1 MNKRL
6 AAAAFLLL
14 FLSAFPLFSQEESE
28 VRTPVAYRFD
38 QGDQMYFFNAGP
50 ILSLFIWTPDQS
62 EPIEMYP
69 LSLGGTASMGFEA
82 FFNHTL
88 SIGAEIGYSFAF
100 ARDNNLYTSVP
111 LVANLSYYAL
121 SGSVDIPLT
130 LGLGVVYNKYK
141 DSGAFTP
148 IVKPEVGVIWNFN
161 DNWGLGVD
169 MSYYFIPEFK
179 FGTFSDQTAFNN
191 SGSVK
196 LSLQYKQ

>member
-6 AAAAFLLL
+6 AAAAVLLL
-14 FLSAFPLFSQEESE
+14 FLSAFPLFSQDDAESQD
-28 VRTPVAYRFD
+28 PVTYRFD

-50 ILSLFIWTPDQS
+50 SLSLFIWTPHQT
-62 EPIEMYP
+62 ETIEMYP

-82 FFNHTL
+82 FFNHNV

-111 LVANLSYYAL
+111 LVANLSYYAV
-121 SGSVDIPLT
+121 SGGVDIPIT
-130 LGLGVVYNKYK
+130 IGIGAAYNKYK
-141 DSGAFTP
+141 DSGVFTP

-169 MSYYFIPEFK
+169 MSYYFLPEFK
-179 FGTFSDQTAFNN
+179 FGTFSDQTAYNN
-191 SGSVK
+191 SASVK